1 MSGWWER
8 EGANADSGEARAY
21 DANRRAMS
29 LEQER
34 DHALARSIRA
44 QYAADLARKQR
55 DHWRRRAEKA
65 EAHLARILAKEGGNT
80 L

>member
-1 MSGWWER
+1 MALKCVHLSAGKCDDCNDVLR
-8 EGANADSGEARAY
+8 ARLA
-21 DANRRAMS
+21 
-29 LEQER
+29 EVER

-44 QYAADLARKQR
+44 QDAADLARKQR